1 MDVQSVDHWCK
12 LSSSTSG
19 FVCSTPTPAAWCNSP
34 ANIGYAPGTWID
46 MLANVST
53 SGPASLNV
61 NNCGL
66 ANIKLADGKTDP
78 GAAML
83 NGSMYHLVSDGTVF
97 RLK

>member
-1 MDVQSVDHWCK
+1 
-12 LSSSTSG
+12 
-19 FVCSTPTPAAWCNSP
+19 
-34 ANIGYAPGTWID
+34 

-78 GAAML
+78 GTAML